1 MKRGIKKRSERY
13 MSYKKEMLAD
23 GQYKIT
29 VFYFIDTGNPVRD
42 IDLQRVKYITCP
54 EQDLIVKTKEIQD
67 RIQETRWRVMGSL
80 RNMGATDANIDAF
93 IRQRMR

>member
-1 MKRGIKKRSERY
+1 MSRAKKKRSERY
-13 MSYKKEMLAD
+13 MSYKKEQLAD

-42 IDLQRVKYITCP
+42 IDLQRVKYITCS
-54 EQDLIVKTKEIQD
+54 EQDLIVKTKIIQD
-67 RIQETRWRVMGSL
+67 RIQETRRRVTNSL
-80 RNMGATDANIDAF
+80 RNMDATDANIDAF